1 METLVESKYLTWM
14 EIGDAGTEKIV
25 NIVRADARDEFS
37 PFTNKEQKTAFLYT
51 REFPKGMVLNKTN
64 YKTLCKVLG
73 VDHSKWN
80 GKRIILVV
88 KEEKIKG
95 ELINVLRIAK
105 QLPPQET
112 PAEKDKRKA
121 ATAKTS
127 AAVWGEEAQP
137 AKIDDADVKTAKG
150 TRLGDLNGDQLLQI
164 TNTPR
169 NMANAAII
177 DAATRLLDVQLKHK
191 AEAQGVTEADE
202 KGVIGQN

>member
-1 METLVESKYLTWM
+1 MDTLVDSKYLTWM
-14 EIGDAGTEKIV
+14 EIGDKDAEKNV
-25 NIVRADARDEFS
+25 NIIRADARDEFS

-64 YKTLCKVLG
+64 YKTLCKILG

-80 GKRIILVV
+80 GKRITLIV

-127 AAVWGEEAQP
+127 AALYGDETPP
-137 AKIDDADVKTAKG
+137 AKIDDADVRTAKG
-150 TRLGDLNGDQLLQI
+150 TRLGDLTGDQLLQI

-177 DAATRLLDVQLKHK
+177 DAATRLLDAQLKHK
-191 AEAQGVTEADE
+191 ADAQGEPETTEAE
-202 KGVIGQN
+202 